1 MRPIRCLEEPIMKH
15 TLFSDV
21 SVLDG
26 TGAAPFHA
34 SVLVSG
40 QRIAAIIPAGAPVAV
55 PEDTEVIL
63 SRGMTLM
70 PGLTEAHAHPSY
82 LNIPNLHALGE
93 VPPEE
98 HLLETVKNVKL
109 MLDCGF
115 TSLCS
120 AASGKARIDIVVRN
134 AINKGDIPGPR
145 MLAAS
150 PEMTVTGGLGDPSLL
165 HLHRETFAVIL
176 DGPDEFRRYSRLM
189 CREGVDTLKINPSG
203 DEFVP
208 FARAEMT
215 CMNEAEIAAV
225 CEVAKSRNKRVMA
238 HARSAESVKMCLR
251 QGIDLINHATFS
263 DEEALDGLEAARH
276 RVFVIPAI
284 GVIWTALHEASEWGI
299 TPQIAEGLGM
309 KREVERA
316 CRVMPEMRR
325 RGIRVLPGGDYGFA
339 WNPIGNN
346 ARDLE
351 YFVDLFGF
359 TPMEAIVAATR
370 FGGEL
375 MMRGHEL
382 GQIKPG
388 FLADLLLV
396 IGDPLAD
403 IRILQD
409 RNRMLGIM
417 KDGAFHKHPGAPAA
431 AQRLAAD

>member
-1 MRPIRCLEEPIMKH
+1 MAH
-15 TLFSDV
+15 TLFADV
-21 SVLDG
+21 SVIDG
-26 TGAAPFHA
+26 TGTAPFRA

-40 QRIAAIIPAGAPVAV
+40 QRIAAVTPSFSQGAPPPPL
-55 PEDTEVIL
+55 PEDTDVIDGTGL
-63 SRGMTLM
+63 TLM

-98 HLLETVKNVKL
+98 HLLETVKNVKI
-109 MLDCGF
+109 MLDAGF
-115 TSLCS
+115 TSLNS
-120 AASGKARIDIVVRN
+120 AASGKARLDIVVRN
-134 AINKGDIPGPR
+134 YINKGEIPGPR

-165 HLHRETFAVIL
+165 HLHRETFAAVL
-176 DGPDEFRRYSRLM
+176 DGPEEFRRYSRLM

-208 FARAEMT
+208 FARAEQT
-215 CMNEAEIAAV
+215 CMNEQEIAAV
-225 CEVAKSRNKRVMA
+225 CEVAKSRDKRVMA
-238 HARSAESVKMCLR
+238 HARSAESVKLCLKY
-251 QGIDLINHATFS
+251 GIDLINHATFS
-263 DEEALDGLEAARH
+263 DEEAMDGLEAAKD

-284 GVIWTALHEASEWGI
+284 AVLWTALHEASDWGI

-309 KREVERA
+309 KREVELA
-316 CRVMPEMRR
+316 CRKIPEMHR

-359 TPMEAIVAATR
+359 SPMEAIVAATKL
-370 FGGEL
+370 GGQL

-382 GQIKPG
+382 GQIRHG
-388 FLADLLLV
+388 YLADLLLV
-396 IGDPLAD
+396 DGDPLAD
-403 IRILQD
+403 VRILQD
-409 RNRMLGIM
+409 RKRLLGIM
-417 KDGAFHKHPGAPAA
+417 KDGAFHKRPPARAA
-431 AQRLAAD
+431 AQRLAAE

>member
-1 MRPIRCLEEPIMKH
+1 MPH

-26 TGAAPFHA
+26 TGAAPYRA

-40 QRIAAIIPAGAPVAV
+40 NRIAAITPSGTPVAV
-55 PEDTEVIL
+55 PDGAEVIDGAGL
-63 SRGMTLM
+63 TLM

-98 HLLETVKNVKL
+98 HLLETIKNVKL
-109 MLDCGF
+109 MLDSGF
-115 TSLCS
+115 TSINS
-120 AASGKARIDIVVRN
+120 AASGKHRLDIVVRN
-134 AINKGDIPGPR
+134 YINKGDIPGPR

-165 HLHRETFAVIL
+165 HLHRETFAVIC
-176 DGPDEFRRYSRLM
+176 DGPEEFRKYSRLM

-225 CEVAKSRNKRVMA
+225 VEVAKSRNKRVMA
-238 HARSAESVKMCLR
+238 HSRSAESVKMCLR

-263 DEEALDGLEAARH
+263 DEEALDGLEAAKD

-284 GVIWTALHEASEWGI
+284 AVIWTAIHEASDWGI
-299 TPQIAEGLGM
+299 TEQVAEKLGM
-309 KREVERA
+309 KREVEMA
-316 CRVMPEMRR
+316 CRVIPEMKK

-359 TPMEAIVAATR
+359 SPMEAIVSATKL
-370 FGGEL
+370 GGEL
-375 MMRGHEL
+375 MMQGHEL
-382 GQIKPG
+382 GQVKPG
-388 FLADLLLV
+388 YLADLLLV
-396 IGDPLAD
+396 DGDPLED

-409 RNRMLGIM
+409 RTRLLGIM
-417 KDGAFHKHPGAPAA
+417 KDGSFHKRPTARAA
-431 AQRLAAD
+431 ARRMAAE